1 MVTIGMYR
9 GEENIT
15 LKKEKKKKKK
25 KKEGQLVQLKCT
37 WNMSLCTDY
46 PSAD

>member
-25 KKEGQLVQLKCT
+25 EKRRATG
-37 WNMSLCTDY
+37 
-46 PSAD
+46 SA